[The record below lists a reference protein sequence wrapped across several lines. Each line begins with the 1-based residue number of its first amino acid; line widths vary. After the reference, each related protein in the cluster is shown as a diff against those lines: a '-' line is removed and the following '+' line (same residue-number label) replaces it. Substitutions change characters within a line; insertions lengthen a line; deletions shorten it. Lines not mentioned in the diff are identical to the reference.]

1 MSDYLSVIYN
11 EKLIPRT
18 TYPLRLAHY
27 LCTRFNLK
35 KNYRLLEIGCGRGE
49 FLESFK
55 NFGLE
60 CTGTD
65 ISDYSVSLLSSLKVK
80 KIDISKEKL
89 PYENNT
95 FDVVFHKSLI
105 EHLYSPENL
114 MRETHRVLKP
124 GGLVIILT
132 PEWVSQMKVFYEDYT
147 HNKPY
152 DKNSL
157 KDLLEIYNFS
167 NIKSENFYQL
177 PILWKHPA
185 LKIFSILLR
194 IFLSTP
200 LAREITKMTG
210 IKFIRWSVELMVL
223 AIGYKK

>member
-1 MSDYLSVIYN
+1 MKDYLSVVYN
-11 EKLIPRT
+11 EKIIPRT
-18 TYPLRLAHY
+18 TYPTKLADY

-35 KNYRLLEIGCGRGE
+35 KNYRLLEIGCGRGD
-49 FLESFK
+49 FLDGFK
-55 NFGLE
+55 SFGLE
-60 CTGTD
+60 CSGVD
-65 ISDYSVSLLSSLKVK
+65 ISDYSVSQLASLDVK
-80 KIDISKEKL
+80 KIDISREKL
-89 PYENNT
+89 PYEDNT

-114 MRETHRVLKP
+114 MRETYRVLKP
-124 GGLVIILT
+124 GGAVIILT

-157 KDLLEIYNFS
+157 KDLLEIHNFT

-177 PILWKHPA
+177 PILWEYPI
-185 LKIFSILLR
+185 LKIFSVFLR
-194 IFLSTP
+194 ILLSTP
-200 LAREITKMTG
+200 AARRLSKITK

-223 AIGYKK
+223 ASGYK

>member
-1 MSDYLSVIYN
+1 MKDYLSVVYN
-11 EKLIPRT
+11 EKIIPRT
-18 TYPLRLAHY
+18 TYPLKLACY

-65 ISDYSVSLLSSLKVK
+65 ISDYSVSRLASFDVK
-80 KIDISKEKL
+80 KIDISREKL
-89 PYENNT
+89 PYEDNT

-114 MRETHRVLKP
+114 MKETYRVLKR

-132 PEWVSQMKVFYEDYT
+132 PDWVSQMKVFYEDYT

-157 KDLLEIYNFS
+157 KDLLEIHNFS
-167 NIKSENFYQL
+167 RIKSENFYQL
-177 PILWKHPA
+177 PILWKYPI
-185 LKIFSILLR
+185 LKIFSVFLR
-194 IFLSTP
+194 ILLSTP
-200 LAREITKMTG
+200 TARRLSKITK

-223 AIGYKK
+223 ASGYK